1 MDWVEVL
8 LALAEL
14 SISLLCE
21 VKSLEASGF
30 WISTAFYGACSECWS
45 LEPGLLLCLPWLCVT
60 SHAGAGVQLCESD
73 GGVQQQKSQRVSHQV
88 CCARLK

>member
-1 MDWVEVL
+1 VHRARMDWVEVL

-30 WISTAFYGACSECWS
+30 WISTAFYGACSECWRVWNLGCS
-45 LEPGLLLCLPWLCVT
+45 FAFPGYV
-60 SHAGAGVQLCESD
+60 
-73 GGVQQQKSQRVSHQV
+73 
-88 CCARLK
+88 